1 MWGYCGADFN
11 RRPFMTSKKHST
23 QFPGVRYRL
32 HRSRK
37 YNRTLDRYFSIR
49 YRVNGKLKEEGIG
62 WASEGWN
69 ATKASLVLAGLKK
82 NQLTGEG
89 PQTLTEKREIENEK
103 RETKIAEKKRKAK
116 DQLTFGKYF
125 EDTYFPNA
133 QANKKEW
140 SWKREKSLFKLWI
153 SPVIRDMALKD
164 IRPINLE
171 RIKKNMMDAEKA
183 PASINYALAV
193 IRQVFNSA
201 KQNRLFSGDSPVK
214 SVKKLKI
221 DNKRFR
227 YLSQPEADMLMN
239 SLKKKQKIIYEMA
252 MISLHCGLRAGE
264 IFTLTWG
271 DINLKEGTI
280 LIRDPKNNRN
290 RIAFMTDKIKDIII
304 SKKNGKNYE
313 LLFPKKGVQ
322 KYREIPKLFRETID
336 ELGFNN
342 GITDRRQKV
351 VFHTLRH
358 TYASWMVQNGEDLYT
373 VKELLGHSTLAM
385 TERYSHLAKDNLK
398 NAVKRFEDRFQAE
411 TKEKIIDLKKDKR

>member
-1 MWGYCGADFN
+1 
-11 RRPFMTSKKHST
+11 MTSKKHST
-23 QFPGVRYRL
+23 QFPGIRYRL

-69 ATKASLVLAGLKK
+69 ATKVSLVLADLKK

-89 PQTLTEKREIENEK
+89 PQTLAEKREIENEK

-125 EDTYFPNA
+125 EDTYLPNA
-133 QANKKEW
+133 QTNKIGW

-153 SPVIRDMALKD
+153 SPVIGEMALKD
-164 IRPINLE
+164 IRPIHLE
-171 RIKKNMMDAEKA
+171 RIKKNMMDAKKA

-193 IRQVFNSA
+193 VRQVFNSA
-201 KQNRLFSGDSPVK
+201 KQNSFFRGDSPVG

-221 DNKRFR
+221 DNKRLR
-227 YLSQPEADMLMN
+227 YLTKSEADGLMKALRKKDRGLYEISML
-239 SLKKKQKIIYEMA
+239 
-252 MISLHCGLRAGE
+252 SLHCGFRAGE
-264 IFTLTWG
+264 IFGLTWG
-271 DINLKEGTI
+271 DINLDEGTI
-280 LIRDPKNNRN
+280 LIRDPKNNKNRFAFITEKIKEILRN
-290 RIAFMTDKIKDIII
+290 R
-304 SKKNGKNYE
+304 KNGRYDE
-313 LLFPKKGVQ
+313 LLFPNNNGQ
-322 KYREIPKLFRETID
+322 KYKEIPKLFRDVID
-336 ELGFNN
+336 EIGFNN

-398 NAVKRFEDRFQAE
+398 NAVKRFEDRLQAE
-411 TKEKIIDLKKDKR
+411 THEDQEKIIDLKPDKR

>member
-1 MWGYCGADFN
+1 MA
-11 RRPFMTSKKHST
+11 SKKYST

-32 HRSRK
+32 HGSRK
-37 YNRTLDRYFSIR
+37 YKAALDKYFSIR

-69 ATKASLVLAGLKK
+69 ATKASLVLADLKK

-89 PQTLTEKREIENEK
+89 PQTLAEKRTLENER
-103 RETKIAEKKRKAK
+103 RESEIAEKKRKAK

-125 EDTYFPNA
+125 EETYLPNA
-133 QANKKEW
+133 QGNKIGW

-153 SPVIRDMALKD
+153 SPVIGDMPLKN
-164 IRPINLE
+164 INPINLE
-171 RIKKNMMDAEKA
+171 RIKRIMMDAGKA

-201 KQNRLFSGDSPVK
+201 KQNRFFAGDSPVK
-214 SVKKLKI
+214 SVKKLKV

-227 YLSQPEADMLMN
+227 YLSESEANKLTEALIKKDR
-239 SLKKKQKIIYEMA
+239 SLYEMS
-252 MISLHCGLRAGE
+252 MLSLHCGLRAGE
-264 IFTLTWG
+264 IFSLSWS
-271 DINLKEGTI
+271 DVNFDEGTI
-280 LIRDPKNNRN
+280 LIRDPKNKQNRF
-290 RIAFMTDKIKDIII
+290 AFMTDKIEEILRKRKKD
-304 SKKNGKNYE
+304 SSNE
-313 LLFPKKGVQ
+313 LLFLNNIGQ
-322 KYREIPKLFRETID
+322 KYKEIPKLFREVID

-342 GITDRRQKV
+342 GISDRRQKV

-358 TYASWMVQNGEDLYT
+358 TFASWMVQNGENLYT

-398 NAVKRFEDRFQAE
+398 NAVKRFQDRFQAE
-411 TKEKIIDLKKDKR
+411 TQEKIIDLKSDKK